1 MKTLILNSSGNV
13 GKSTITK
20 EFLYPRL
27 ENALIVE
34 IETVNA
40 SNINNSDLNITK
52 YNVNDDIGELYL
64 SCIENENVLVD
75 IGASNLSGFFEKV
88 LDFDG
93 FLDLFDFFVVPTVST
108 IKETEDT
115 IKTIGF
121 LQSVGVEDEKIKV
134 IPNKIKK
141 DVKSEFAILF
151 KNLPIEVNQDVFIKD
166 SKLFSNLALLKTDI
180 KSIFKTDL
188 DYYKNEIL
196 SAETPQDKMR
206 LIKMDMSNRMA
217 HTIIKNF
224 DEMFSVLFNETPV
237 QMEIIEEVKEEVTVV
252 KSHTRKKPVKK
263 EKESTPVEEEIN
275 LEDSEDF

>member
-1 MKTLILNSSGNV
+1 MKALILNSSGNV
-13 GKSTITK
+13 GKSTITR

-40 SNINNSDLNITK
+40 SNINNKNLNVIN
-52 YNVNDDIGELYL
+52 YNIDEDISELYL
-64 SCIENENVLVD
+64 SCVDNENVLVD
-75 IGASNLSGFFEKV
+75 VGASNLGGFFEKV

-93 FLDLFDFFVVPTVST
+93 FLDIFDFLIVPTVST

-115 IKTIGF
+115 IKTIAF
-121 LQSVGVEDEKIKV
+121 LKDIGIEDKKIKV

-151 KNLPIEVNQDVFIKD
+151 KNLQIEINQDVFIKD
-166 SKLFSNLALLKTDI
+166 SKLFSNLALLKSDI
-180 KSIFKTDL
+180 KSVYRSDL
-188 DYYKNEIL
+188 DYYKSEIL
-196 SAETPQDKMR
+196 QAETPQEKMK

-224 DEMFSVLFNETPV
+224 DEMFEILFDEIPV
-237 QMEIIEEVKEEVTVV
+237 KMEIKEVITAKP
-252 KSHTRKKPVKK
+252 HTQKKPVKK
-263 EKESTPVEEEIN
+263 EKKSTPKEEEIN

>member
-27 ENALIVE
+27 DNALIVE

-40 SNINNSDLNITK
+40 SNINNSDLNIIK

-93 FLDLFDFFVVPTVST
+93 FLDIFDFFVVPTVST

-115 IKTIGF
+115 IKTISF

-151 KNLPIEVNQDVFIKD
+151 KNLPIEINQDVFIKD

-217 HTIIKNF
+217 HTIINNF
-224 DEMFSVLFNETPV
+224 DEMFTILFNETPV
-237 QMEIIEEVKEEVTVV
+237 QMEIIEEATVV